1 MSRYPRGRNLPSW
14 AGLIL
19 CLLIGFVFVCI
30 GTGIEQVEREE
41 MDAVTISY
49 EKYKVF
55 GSDTEHIGIMD
66 ADGQWY
72 EVHHTSSDYALRQK
86 LNALS
91 TGMELEL
98 LLHPES
104 EDVLGIYRDGTPLLG
119 WQEALQEIRQEDRAF
134 FWLGIVMW
142 ALSPLVFAGEKIQN
156 RQNST

>member
-104 EDVLGIYRDGTPLLG
+104 EDVLGIYREGTPLLG
-119 WQEALQEIRQEDRAF
+119 WQEALQEIREEDQIF
-134 FWLGIVMW
+134 FWLGIGMCTLGAVM
-142 ALSPLVFAGEKIQN
+142 FATEKI
-156 RQNST
+156 TKKK

>member
-104 EDVLGIYRDGTPLLG
+104 EYVLGIYRDGTPLLG
-119 WQEALQEIRQEDRAF
+119 WQEALQEIREEDQIF
-134 FWLGIVMW
+134 FWLGIGMCALGAVM
-142 ALSPLVFAGEKIQN
+142 FATEKI
-156 RQNST
+156 TKKK

>member
-55 GSDTEHIGIMD
+55 GSDTEHIGILD

-72 EVHHTSSDYALRQK
+72 ELHHTSSDYALRQK

-104 EDVLGIYRDGTPLLG
+104 EDVLGIYLDGTPLLG
-119 WQEALQEIRQEDRAF
+119 WQEALQEIREEDQIF
-134 FWLGIVMW
+134 FWLGIGMCALGAVM
-142 ALSPLVFAGEKIQN
+142 FATEKIKKKK
-156 RQNST
+156 